1 MLAASDFPLE
11 HAERLFAPLGISPAY
26 FAPTQTGLEKSITDA
41 TDGVRELLKREGIH
55 DFDSQKKGQ
64 KSKVVVDIQVFHKPT
79 HTRTKISF
87 YRPETKNGDPRM
99 WISRLGS
106 MVSVGNLIA
115 LLVVHGEL
123 IALVISNQNVRDAL
137 MDENSELRQMLAAS
151 APANVASAV
160 SDTLVAELRKIS
172 AHGWHDAVR
181 TGDTAVGMTL
191 ESCLGIAPNS
201 SCAPDYHGFELK
213 AKVLKTGVAK
223 PEDAKTRQTLFACV
237 PDWDISRLK
246 GSKHILAQ
254 YGYPDKKGR
263 ARRRLYCEVTSRK
276 ENSQGLKFE
285 IDHTCG
291 QLVEVHVN
299 SSTNNDV
306 VRWRRASLEDKLNRK
321 HAQTAWVYARERDV
335 QGTRQF
341 RYFQTTITAAPRSA
355 SFLNLIETG
364 IISMDHLIKED
375 LKGQVSEKGPLFK
388 INAKDFALLFPF
400 RRSEILTA

>member
-11 HAERLFAPLGISPAY
+11 RAERLFAPLGISPAY
-26 FAPTQTGLEKSITDA
+26 FVPTQTGLEKSITDA

-64 KSKVVVDIQVFHKPT
+64 KSKVVVEIQLFHNAT
-79 HTRTKISF
+79 CTRTKISF

-106 MVSVGNLIA
+106 MASVGNLIA

-123 IALVISNQNVRDAL
+123 MALVISNQNVRDAL
-137 MDENSELRQMLAAS
+137 TDEKSELRQMLAAS
-151 APANVASAV
+151 APANVASAA

-201 SCAPDYHGFELK
+201 SGAPDYLGFELK
-213 AKVLKTGVAK
+213 AKVLKTGVEK
-223 PEDAKTRQTLFACV
+223 PEDANTRQTLFACV
-237 PDWDISRLK
+237 PDWEISRLK
-246 GSKHILAQ
+246 GSKHILAR
-254 YGYPDKKGR
+254 YGYPDKKGY
-263 ARRRLYCEVTSRK
+263 ARRRLYCEVTSK
-276 ENSQGLKFE
+276 KANSQGLRFE

-291 QLVEVHVN
+291 QLVEIHAK
-299 SSTNNDV
+299 SLPTIDIA
-306 VRWRRASLEDKLNRK
+306 RWKRASLEDKLKLK
-321 HAQTAWVYARERDV
+321 HAQTAWVYARERDFK
-335 QGTRQF
+335 GTRQF
-341 RYFQTTITAAPRSA
+341 QYFRTTITAAPRSA

-375 LKGQVSEKGPLFK
+375 LKGKVSEKGPLFK
-388 INAKDFALLFPF
+388 IKAIDFPLLFPF